1 MFFQDN
7 SNENEDLIKVC
18 ALLIHAAKIDEN
30 FSLEEEKIIEQ
41 TLLKFKAKSDDL
53 KKIITKAKE
62 IEENSNQ
69 ILSFTREVKNMSEVN
84 KVKIIEA
91 LWQIIYSNNQAD
103 IYEMNN
109 QINAVNTMSQILS
122 TYGLNLPFNRQQES
136 DADKTG
142 LRLMAEAGFN
152 PFASLSLWKK
162 MQEDSNRPNLEFV
175 SSHPSS
181 ENRIKGLSSQ
191 LSEALQLY
199 NAVERKP
206 RCTF

>member
-7 SNENEDLIKVC
+7 NDENEDLVKVC

-69 ILSFTREVKNMSEVN
+69 ILNFTREVKNMSEVN

-103 IYEMNN
+103 IYEMSLMRRLGGLLY
-109 QINAVNTMSQILS
+109 IDSKTMGDIKE
-122 TYGLNLPFNRQQES
+122 RV
-136 DADKTG
+136 
-142 LRLMAEAGFN
+142 
-152 PFASLSLWKK
+152 KK
-162 MQEDSNRPNLEFV
+162 KNLE
-175 SSHPSS
+175 
-181 ENRIKGLSSQ
+181 
-191 LSEALQLY
+191 
-199 NAVERKP
+199 
-206 RCTF
+206 